1 MLVAM
6 DFWILPGCSSTIAG
20 VNFSM
25 LITALSIANALPR
38 VPTIRKSVKKKKK
51 SGKVLVI
58 QKELFVSVVISVHLV
73 CIMFMAPQN
82 FPQILVQ
89 SGLLKQTEKQS
100 FNSEFLSVPVFHC

>member
-20 VNFSM
+20 VNFSV
-25 LITALSIANALPR
+25 LITAPSVANALPR
-38 VPTIRKSVKKKKK
+38 VPTIRKSVKKK

-58 QKELFVSVVISVHLV
+58 QKELFVSVVISIHLV
-73 CIMFMAPQN
+73 CIMFVAPQD

-89 SGLLKQTEKQS
+89 SGLLQQTEKHS
-100 FNSEFLSVPVFHC
+100 TRNF